1 MAMKTCDCWYTKTGL
16 LRRRCERCTE
26 TLEREQLRK
35 HISTLVS
42 SLPKKGRP
50 YVEQEQFDSARE
62 AIQKLLK
69 KQRETVCSECGGT
82 GEMLRGCGEDWEL
95 IPCERCEHRF

>member
-1 MAMKTCDCWYTKTGL
+1 MARNCDCWYTKTGL

-35 HISTLVS
+35 HISTLVA

-50 YVEQEQFDSARE
+50 YFKQEQFDKARE

-69 KQRETVCSECGGT
+69 KQEETACSECGGT
-82 GEMLRGCGEDWEL
+82 GRNGAHIQKSRVLY
-95 IPCERCEHRF
+95 PSKVKP